1 MRLPQ
6 ANDRQR
12 AIAGLTSGRT
22 SDRTSGRT
30 AGRTTGGSAGR
41 GAGIETGVSVASYPL
56 GGVVA
61 YGLIGWLIAWLIHAS
76 WPIPA
81 GMIFGL
87 AIGTGYVIYR
97 YGTKAGSAH
106 TNTNPRK
113 E

>member
-12 AIAGLTSGRT
+12 VIASNRAAGL
-22 SDRTSGRT
+22 
-30 AGRTTGGSAGR
+30 
-41 GAGIETGVSVASYPL
+41 ETGISVASYPI

-61 YGLIGWLIAWLIHAS
+61 YGLIGWLIATLIHAE

-81 GMIFGL
+81 GMLVGL

-97 YGTKAGSAH
+97 YGTQAGSTHKDARKD
-106 TNTNPRK
+106 PRK
-113 E
+113 EMR